1 LIIVMIRRACRAIAL
16 TAALLL
22 ALPSGST
29 SQTLDTDDVKAG
41 FLFNF
46 AKFVEWPADA
56 MNAAS
61 PITIGV
67 LGNDGVND
75 ALRTIVKD
83 KHIGGR
89 AIAVR
94 RTASID
100 DMAGLHVLFVGQGEK
115 ARITDVLKRL
125 DGMAILTVSDVDR
138 FCEQGG
144 AIGLVREGNHV
155 RFEVN
160 LDAAERARLKVSSK
174 LLTLARRVQSAK
186 AGDR

>member
-1 LIIVMIRRACRAIAL
+1 MIRRACRTLAL
-16 TAALLL
+16 TAAILL
-22 ALPSGST
+22 ALPSGLT
-29 SQTLDTDDVKAG
+29 SQTLDTDDVKAA

-56 MNAAS
+56 MNGAS
-61 PITIGV
+61 AITIGV
-67 LGNDGVND
+67 LGSDGVND
-75 ALRTIVKD
+75 ALRTMVKD
-83 KHIGGR
+83 KNIGGR
-89 AIAVR
+89 AITVK
-94 RTASID
+94 RTASVD
-100 DMAGLHVLFVGQGEK
+100 EVAGLHMLFVGQGEK
-115 ARITDVLKRL
+115 ARIADVLKRL
-125 DGMAILTVSDVDR
+125 ESMAILTVSDVDR

-174 LLTLARRVQSAK
+174 LLNLARRVQSAK